1 MAAPITDHDIQGLQT
16 KVKNTSEDP
25 SKIPGDTIK
34 VDVKDSNGKVIG
46 VKDYR
51 LIDKESGVTQA
62 ISVAL

>member
-16 KVKNTSEDP
+16 KIKNTSEDP

-62 ISVAL
+62 